1 MLVSQN
7 TFLNQ
12 KDNVLVK
19 SSPSILEIG
28 NRMA

>member
-19 SSPSILEIG
+19 SSPSMLETG
-28 NRMA
+28 NRVA